1 VAELLSRYGRRRG
14 VAARI
19 ARELGYSEATISRD
33 LAVIL
38 GDGVATCATCGAVQH
53 PAVGGETELAG
64 VDGDRVPPPAPAGA
78 VGDVVGGYEDLVD
91 EDLVD
96 EDEAASPP
104 PERKP
109 PKSGLFPVV
118 RGLRPADAGAPRRAA
133 RGGPDRPGGHAE
145 PGSADVPGVRVPPRV
160 AMTALGWFSYRSP
173 ARA

>member
-64 VDGDRVPPPAPAGA
+64 VDGDRVPPPAPAPAGA

-109 PKSGLFPVV
+109 PKSGLFPSCAAC
-118 RGLRPADAGAPRRAA
+118 GQPMPALRAA
-133 RGGPDRPGGHAE
+133 LLVVAQIGPGATPSPEALTCPACGYLHA
-145 PGSADVPGVRVPPRV
+145 
-160 AMTALGWFSYRSP
+160 SP
-173 ARA
+173 